1 MTVDEI
7 KQTYSMREIVEQYG
21 IKINRA
27 GFCSCCFHSGDRT
40 PSMKIYQKDFHCH
53 ACGKNGDIFTFVQQ
67 MDGCSFKEAYL
78 KLGGGYENKS
88 DWQRKKFQYQLQKK
102 KEKAKRELELKKQW
116 KREILKDIHIQKLF
130 IKCFPVFSD
139 DWCEAVNQLEYDFY
153 ILGEIN
159 REGVTLVD

>member
-7 KQTYSMREIVEQYG
+7 KQAYSMRDIVEQYG

-53 ACGKNGDIFTFVQQ
+53 ACGANGDIFTFVQQ

-78 KLGGGYENKS
+78 KLGGEYDKKS
-88 DWQRKKFQYQLQKK
+88 DWQRKKFQYQLQQK
-102 KEKAKRELELKKQW
+102 KEKERKELERKKKW
-116 KREILKDIHIQKLF
+116 KREILRDIPMQKLF

-153 ILGEIN
+153 ILDEMN
-159 REGVTLVD
+159 REGVRLLD